1 MIKAVLYNDQ
11 VVYAILN
18 MIHDSTK
25 DYSVIYLSDH
35 GEALGETG
43 QLTGHIDGPAPKQV
57 YQIPQFF
64 VLSGNVIHLIGE
76 PSFEKFKENLHKKF
90 EANGMIHTMLSLYGI
105 GHNHWR
111 SEKSL
116 VSGDYKEWPRFCDGL
131 K

>member
-1 MIKAVLYNDQ
+1 MIRNSA
-11 VVYAILN
+11 
-18 MIHDSTK
+18 K

-43 QLTGHIDGPAPKQV
+43 QFTGHIDGPAPKQV
-57 YQIPQFF
+57 YEIRLFF
-64 VLSGNVIHLIGE
+64 VLSDNVIHLIGNA
-76 PSFEKFKENLHKKF
+76 SFEKFKENLHKKF

-116 VSGDYKEWPRFCDGL
+116 FSDNYKEWPRFCDGL
-131 K
+131 E